1 MGKIMFDFL
10 LGLGDFFLSLG
21 ITVDIAV
28 VYGLIL
34 VAVYFF
40 VTDHLA
46 IDITAIL
53 LMVLLM
59 ILEPWTKISPA
70 EAISGFSNPATITV
84 LAMLILSGGMV
95 KTGVAQIIGRKL
107 AKFAGENKF
116 KQLFATIAAGGPISG
131 FVNNTPV
138 VAILVSVITDLAHK
152 GKTSP
157 SKLLIPL
164 SYASMLGGTLTLIG
178 TSTNIL
184 ASEISGR
191 LLGHPFSMFEFT
203 KLGALVLIAGG
214 TYLLI
219 LGPRLLPDRVPP
231 LEDYDEEYGRK
242 DYVAEVVIHEESP
255 LVGMA
260 MVDVSKSDE
269 LNADIIQLRR
279 GEAVFSEPSR
289 EEELQKGDILRIN
302 TDKETLVEDILARD
316 ELVMAGKEA
325 REEKEVSEEAGETL
339 AVEVVIPR
347 GSPLE
352 GDTLSSSTFEKRFDV
367 TVLAIRSR
375 GKTIRQRLS
384 RARIHPG
391 DTLLVEASP
400 GAIDRLAQNPGY
412 IVAHEPSE
420 PTYRTSRIP
429 HALVIILGV
438 VLLASFGISPILLSA
453 LAGVVAMVVT
463 GVLKPHEVY
472 DSVSWDIIFLL
483 AGVIPLGMALEQT
496 GGAELIGEAI
506 AASARFLPTVAVLWL
521 LYITTGLITGMISNN
536 ASVVLLIP
544 VAVNAATRLGANPFA
559 FVLAVTFAASTAF
572 LTPVGYQTNLFV
584 YGPGGYRFSDY
595 IRIGL
600 PLQLVLSV
608 VTVTG
613 IVFFWGL

>member
-1 MGKIMFDFL
+1 M
-10 LGLGDFFLSLG
+10 G

-400 GAIDRLAQNPGY
+400 GDIDRLAQNPGY

-506 AASARFLPTVAVLWL
+506 AASARFLPSVAVLWL

>member
-1 MGKIMFDFL
+1 MFDSIL
-10 LGLGDFFLSLG
+10 SIQEFFASLG
-21 ITVDIAV
+21 VTVDIAV

-40 VTDHLA
+40 VTDYLA

-59 ILEPWTKISPA
+59 VLEPWTQISPA

-95 KTGVAQIIGRKL
+95 KTGVAQTIGRKL
-107 AKFAGENKF
+107 ARYAGENKF

-191 LLGHPFSMFEFT
+191 LIDHPFSMFEFT
-203 KLGALVLIAGG
+203 KLGAIVLLAGG
-214 TYLLI
+214 AYLLI
-219 LGPRLLPDRVPP
+219 LAPRLLPDRVPP
-231 LEDYDEEYGRK
+231 IHNYGEEYGCK
-242 DYVAEVVIHEESP
+242 DYLAEVVVHGESP
-255 LVGMA
+255 LVGLTLEEVA
-260 MVDVSKSDE
+260 RTEEFHAEILQV
-269 LNADIIQLRR
+269 RR
-279 GEAVFSEPSR
+279 GNEVLTAPPG
-289 EEELQKGDILRIN
+289 EEEIRKGDVLRIN
-302 TDKETLVEDILARD
+302 TDKETLVGNILARE
-316 ELVMAGKEA
+316 ELVMAGKE
-325 REEKEVSEEAGETL
+325 REEKQEGSEEGEKL
-339 AVEVVIPR
+339 VAVEVVIPQ

-352 GDTLSSSTFEKRFDV
+352 GDTLSSSTFEKRYDV

-375 GKTIRQRLS
+375 GKTIKERLNKT
-384 RARIHPG
+384 RIHSG

-400 GAIDRLAQNPGY
+400 GDIDRLSQNPGY
-412 IVAHEPSE
+412 IVAHEVEE
-420 PTYRTSRIP
+420 PTYRTSKIP

-438 VLLASFGISPILLSA
+438 VLLASFGVFPILLAA
-453 LAGVVAMVVT
+453 LAGVVAMVVS

-472 DSVSWDIIFLL
+472 NSVSWNVIFLL

-506 AASARFLPTVAVLWL
+506 AASADVIPSIAVLWL

-544 VAVNAATRLGANPFA
+544 VAVNTASRLEANPFS

-595 IRIGL
+595 IRVGL
-600 PLQLVLSV
+600 PLQMILSV
-608 VTVTG
+608 VTVAG

>member
-1 MGKIMFDFL
+1 MIDFIL
-10 LGLGDFFLSLG
+10 SIQDFFVSLG
-21 ITVDIAV
+21 VTVDMAV

-59 ILEPWTKISPA
+59 VLEPWTQISPA

-95 KTGVAQIIGRKL
+95 KTGVAQIIGHKL
-107 AKFAGENKF
+107 SRFAGANKF
-116 KQLFATIAAGGPISG
+116 KQLFATVAAGGPISG

-184 ASEISGR
+184 ASEISAR
-191 LLGHPFSMFEFT
+191 LIGHPFSMFEFT
-203 KLGALVLIAGG
+203 KLGAVVLLAGG
-214 TYLLI
+214 AYLLI
-219 LGPRLLPDRVPP
+219 LAPRLLPDRVPP
-231 LEDYDEEYGRK
+231 VQNYGEEYSQK
-242 DYVAEVVIHEESP
+242 NYVAEVIVHGESP
-255 LVGMA
+255 LVGLTLEEVA
-260 MVDVSKSDE
+260 SSEEFHSEV
-269 LNADIIQLRR
+269 LQLRR
-279 GEAVFSEPSR
+279 EEDVLNEPTG
-289 EEELQKGDILRIN
+289 EEELRKGDVLRIN
-302 TDKETLVEDILARD
+302 TDKETLVDDILARE
-316 ELVMAGKEA
+316 ELVMAGQERKGGQEGSGEG
-325 REEKEVSEEAGETL
+325 EEL
-339 AVEVVIPR
+339 IAVEVVIPR

-352 GDTLSSSTFEKRFDV
+352 GDTLSKSTFEQRYDV

-375 GKTIRQRLS
+375 GKTIKERLS
-384 RARIHPG
+384 RAKIHPG

-412 IVAHEPSE
+412 IVAHEPDE
-420 PTYRTSRIP
+420 PSYRRGKIP
-429 HALVIILGV
+429 HALGIILGV
-438 VLLASFGISPILLSA
+438 VLLAALGVFPILLAA
-453 LAGVVAMVVT
+453 LAGVVAMVVS

-472 DSVSWDIIFLL
+472 DSVSWDVIFLL

-506 AASARFLPTVAVLWL
+506 AASAGVLPSVAVLWL

-544 VAVNAATRLGANPFA
+544 VAVNAATQLGANPFA

-595 IRIGL
+595 IRVGL
-600 PLQLVLSV
+600 PLQLILSV
-608 VTVTG
+608 VTVGG

>member
-1 MGKIMFDFL
+1 MFDFL
-10 LGLGDFFLSLG
+10 LGFRDFFLSLG

-400 GAIDRLAQNPGY
+400 GDIDRLAQNPGY
-412 IVAHEPSE
+412 IVAHEPNE

-506 AASARFLPTVAVLWL
+506 AASARFLPSVAVLWL

>member
-1 MGKIMFDFL
+1 MIGFVPSVQE
-10 LGLGDFFLSLG
+10 FFASLG
-21 ITVDIAV
+21 VTFDMAV
-28 VYGLIL
+28 VFGLIL

-59 ILEPWTKISPA
+59 VLEPWTQISPA

-107 AKFAGENKF
+107 SRFAGENKF
-116 KQLFATIAAGGPISG
+116 KQLFATVAAGGPISG

-191 LLGHPFSMFEFT
+191 LIGHPFSMFEFT
-203 KLGALVLIAGG
+203 KLGAIVLLVGG
-214 TYLLI
+214 AYLLFI
-219 LGPRLLPDRVPP
+219 APRLLPDRVPP
-231 LEDYDEEYGRK
+231 IENYGEQYGLK
-242 DYVAEVVIHEESP
+242 DYVAEVVVHEESP
-255 LVGMA
+255 LAGLTMEEVA
-260 MVDVSKSDE
+260 SSE
-269 LNADIIQLRR
+269 EFNAEILQLRR
-279 GEAVFSEPSR
+279 GNEVLTELPG
-289 EEELQKGDILRIN
+289 EEELEKGDVLRIH
-302 TDKETLVEDILARD
+302 TDKETLVGDIIARE
-316 ELVMAGKEA
+316 ELVMAG
-325 REEKEVSEEAGETL
+325 REREGKQEGSDEVEEL
-339 AVEVVIPR
+339 IAVEVVIPS

-352 GDTLSSSTFEKRFDV
+352 GDTLSSSSFEKRYDV

-375 GKTIRQRLS
+375 GKMIKERLN
-384 RARIHPG
+384 RTRIHPG

-400 GAIDRLAQNPGY
+400 GDIDRLAQNPGY
-412 IVAHEPSE
+412 IVAHEVEE
-420 PTYRTSRIP
+420 PTYRKSKIP

-438 VLLASFGISPILLSA
+438 VLLASFGVFPILLSA
-453 LAGVVAMVVT
+453 LAGVVAMVVS

-472 DSVSWDIIFLL
+472 DSVSWDVIFLL

-506 AASARFLPTVAVLWL
+506 AASAGVFPSVAVLWL

-536 ASVVLLIP
+536 ASVALLIP
-544 VAVNAATRLGANPFA
+544 VAVNAAAKLGANPFS

-595 IRIGL
+595 IRVGL
-600 PLQLVLSV
+600 PLQLILSV
-608 VTVTG
+608 VTVAG

>member
-1 MGKIMFDFL
+1 MIGFVPSVQE
-10 LGLGDFFLSLG
+10 FFASLG
-21 ITVDIAV
+21 VTFDMAV
-28 VYGLIL
+28 VFGLIL

-59 ILEPWTKISPA
+59 VLEPWTQISPA

-107 AKFAGENKF
+107 SRFAGENKF
-116 KQLFATIAAGGPISG
+116 KQLFATVAAGGPISG

-191 LLGHPFSMFEFT
+191 LIGHPFSMFEFT
-203 KLGALVLIAGG
+203 KLGAIVLLVGG
-214 TYLLI
+214 AYLLFI
-219 LGPRLLPDRVPP
+219 APRLLPDRVPP
-231 LEDYDEEYGRK
+231 IENYGEQYGLK
-242 DYVAEVVIHEESP
+242 DYVAEVVVHEESP
-255 LVGMA
+255 LAGLTMEEVA
-260 MVDVSKSDE
+260 SSE
-269 LNADIIQLRR
+269 EFNAEILQLRR
-279 GEAVFSEPSR
+279 GNEVLTELPGG
-289 EEELQKGDILRIN
+289 EELEKGDVLRIH
-302 TDKETLVEDILARD
+302 TDKETLVGDII
-316 ELVMAGKEA
+316 A
-325 REEKEVSEEAGETL
+325 REELMMAGREREGKQEGSDEVEEL
-339 AVEVVIPR
+339 IAVEVVIPS

-352 GDTLSSSTFEKRFDV
+352 GDTLSSSSFEKRYDV

-375 GKTIRQRLS
+375 GKMIKERLN
-384 RARIHPG
+384 RTRIHPG

-400 GAIDRLAQNPGY
+400 GDIDRLAQNPGY
-412 IVAHEPSE
+412 IVAHEVEE
-420 PTYRTSRIP
+420 PTYRKSKIP

-438 VLLASFGISPILLSA
+438 VLLASFGVFPILLSA
-453 LAGVVAMVVT
+453 LAGVVAMVVS

-472 DSVSWDIIFLL
+472 DSVSWDVIFLL

-506 AASARFLPTVAVLWL
+506 AASAGVLPSVAVLWL

-544 VAVNAATRLGANPFA
+544 VAVNAAAKLGANPFS

-595 IRIGL
+595 IRVGL
-600 PLQLVLSV
+600 PLQLILSV
-608 VTVTG
+608 VTVAG

>member
-1 MGKIMFDFL
+1 MFDFL
-10 LGLGDFFLSLG
+10 LGFRDFFLSLG

-400 GAIDRLAQNPGY
+400 GDIDRLAQNPGY

-506 AASARFLPTVAVLWL
+506 AASARFLPSVAVLWL